1 MCKTGIYIVAC
12 KMNDVAT
19 QVLLD
24 IGAKCPCYHI
34 SGWRRLPGAKILD
47 VRNVRSMLRVTM
59 LQATS
64 SVR

>member
-1 MCKTGIYIVAC
+1 
-12 KMNDVAT
+12 MNDVAT
-19 QVLLD
+19 QVLLE

-47 VRNVRSMLRVTM
+47 VKNVRSMLQVTM
-59 LQATS
+59 LQATG